1 MTIMVDANTHLLVQ
15 GITGSVGANATLSMI
30 AAGTDVVAGV
40 TPGKGGEL
48 LSGRIPI
55 FDTVEEARSNHP
67 QINTSICFVSAKY
80 VTDAVYEAALAG
92 IGLTVVVTGG
102 VSYHDAMLMTSFAAA
117 KGLRILGPESIGVI
131 SPGKSKVGIS
141 PAEFF
146 KPGRVG
152 VVLRGGTVTFDVVTQ
167 LVSNGMGI
175 STCVNI
181 GDHPILGTTFSDVL
195 RLFESDTETDAVLL
209 VGEIGGRFEEDASKV
224 IENVMT
230 KPVVALINGKS
241 LPPGKRT
248 GHASAIIEHGVGT
261 YESKIRAL
269 RESGASIASNVLQVG
284 ATVKK
289 AITR

>member
-1 MTIMVDANTHLLVQ
+1 MVDEDTHLLVQ
-15 GITGSVGANATLSMI
+15 GITGSVGANATSSMI

-48 LSGRIPI
+48 LSGKIPI
-55 FDTVEEARSNHP
+55 FDTVEEARAIHP

-102 VSYHDAMLMTSFAAA
+102 VSYHDAMLMTSFATA
-117 KGLRILGPESIGVI
+117 KGLRVLGPESIGVI

-167 LVSNGMGI
+167 IVSNGMGI

-195 RLFESDTETDAVLL
+195 RLFESDNETDAVLL
-209 VGEIGGRFEEDASKV
+209 VGEIGGRFEEDAAKV
-224 IENVMT
+224 IQNEMT
-230 KPVVALINGKS
+230 KPVIALINGKS

-248 GHASAIIEHGVGT
+248 GHASAIIERGVGT
-261 YESKIRAL
+261 FESKIHAL

-289 AITR
+289 AVTG